1 MYLPQEADDADLVQR
16 TLAGDTGAFETLI
29 QRHQRPLFTVAYRML
44 GNREDAADALQGAL
58 VKAYEHLAQFDARRK
73 FFSWMYRIVIN
84 ECLNMRRSRRPED
97 ALSPAL
103 AAAGTPFDLAAA
115 GQRAVQV
122 QQALLGLS
130 DESRAVIVLR
140 HFADL
145 SYDEIAEAVGVP
157 AKTVKSRLYEARQ
170 KLGEQLLGWRP
181 RS

>member
-1 MYLPQEADDADLVQR
+1 MYLPQEADDAELVRQ
-16 TLAGDTGAFETLI
+16 TLQGDTGAFESLI

-44 GNREDAADALQGAL
+44 GNREDAADAVQSAL
-58 VKAYEHLAQFDARRK
+58 VKAYEHLARFDARHK

-97 ALSPAL
+97 ALSPVL
-103 AAAGTPFDLAAA
+103 AAAGTPFDQAAA
-115 GQRAVQV
+115 GQRAAQV
-122 QQALLGLS
+122 ERALLGLS

-140 HFADL
+140 HFGDL